1 MRLLLAPME
10 GVADFVLRD
19 VLTAI
24 GGYDLAVSEFV
35 RVSGTLL
42 PRRMFERICPEI
54 LHGSRTAA
62 GASAGS
68 GQRARRCR

>member
-1 MRLLLAPME
+1 ME

-54 LHGSRTAA
+54 LAGSRTAA
-62 GASAGS
+62 GTPVAVQLLGS
-68 GQRARRCR
+68 DPVLLAENAA